1 MNCKQLTSGS
11 RVRAGNLIVQ
21 KPSAAWSSSD
31 SKQRGNRRMELLQA
45 IFILLVYLALLG
57 AGLALAWWAFRMV
70 FWIVILFIGEAGRA
84 RRGE

>member
-1 MNCKQLTSGS
+1 
-11 RVRAGNLIVQ
+11 
-21 KPSAAWSSSD
+21 
-31 SKQRGNRRMELLQA
+31 MELLQA